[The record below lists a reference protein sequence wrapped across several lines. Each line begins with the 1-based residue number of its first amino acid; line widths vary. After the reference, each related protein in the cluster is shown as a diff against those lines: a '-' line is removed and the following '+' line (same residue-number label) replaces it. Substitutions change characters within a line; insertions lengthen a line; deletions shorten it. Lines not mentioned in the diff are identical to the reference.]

1 MKAFAISTFPAITI
15 ALLAASAAAQTT
27 TDEARA
33 LTAQATAAQQ
43 REAWAHAP
51 VAEPVAT
58 GDYRAEAHQRERV
71 LQWQASQRAVRAY
84 EAGARSR
91 SLAITSEESARVEAH
106 RVLVEQELAERATV
120 LHSAAA
126 SH

>member
-1 MKAFAISTFPAITI
+1 MKIFKISTLPAIII

-33 LTAQATAAQQ
+33 LAAQATAAHE
-43 REAWAHAP
+43 REAWTHAP
-51 VAEPVAT
+51 VAEPVAV

-71 LQWQASQRAVRAY
+71 LRWQEQQHAVRAY
-84 EAGARSR
+84 AAGARSR
-91 SLAITSEESARVEAH
+91 PLAVTSEESARAEAG

-120 LHSAAA
+120 LRSAAS

>member
-1 MKAFAISTFPAITI
+1 MKPFAISTLPAILI

-33 LTAQATAAQQ
+33 LAAQATAAQQ

-51 VAEPVAT
+51 VAEPVTA
-58 GDYRAEAHQRERV
+58 GDYRAQAHQRERV

-84 EAGARSR
+84 EAGARQP
-91 SLAITSEESARVEAH
+91 SLAVTGEESARGEAH
-106 RVLVEQELAERATV
+106 RVLVEQELAERAAV
-120 LHSAAA
+120 VRSAAA